1 MSYRERSLR
10 MTLRIATVAGA
21 LALARLASA
30 ASPVE
35 DLGTSVGVVGKVES
49 AVRQSIA
56 GLEAVPAAWDRTTD
70 RFSRFISDLQG
81 TGGAVDP
88 NALVQEVLRQ
98 SYEQTTEDLR
108 FYADKVKYYN
118 EQKKALRDSL
128 APLRDAE
135 ARVRAAAGRTAT
147 DLRVAGLEQAVR
159 GLDAYDQGLER
170 IRGNLARRAARLQG
184 LKPSDANINR
194 TLTTALQD
202 SIKDTNEDKKY
213 VVKQIADMNKAAI
226 AVGAQQKKLA
236 DASAKLADEEKKK
249 VKPR

>member
-1 MSYRERSLR
+1 MSYRERSLS
-10 MTLRIATVAGA
+10 MAVSIATVAGA
-21 LALARLASA
+21 VALTTLASA
-30 ASPVE
+30 ASPAE
-35 DLGTSVGVVGKVES
+35 DLGTSVGVVGKVEA

-56 GLEAVPAAWDRTTD
+56 GLEAVPAAWDRTTN
-70 RFSRFISDLQG
+70 RFSRFIGDLQG

-88 NALVQEVLRQ
+88 NALVQEVLKQ

-184 LKPSDANINR
+184 LKPNDANINK

-202 SIKDTNEDKKY
+202 SIKDMNEDKKY
-213 VVKQIADMNKAAI
+213 VVKQIADMNKAAS